1 MAYGSVATLSTVETR
16 TGSNEPAAP
25 SSRQHNRLHGY
36 GQLVGVSSVPLIGSE
51 RPNAPVTTMLPPAV
65 NVPQSSRPV
74 TTPAD
79 EYARLTR
86 RQRRDAKEKKRIQK
100 AARAAR
106 DELYRARQV
115 VKDAQEVA
123 RAARERAS
131 RYCRIPA
138 PKNTRAVSSTP
149 RTVNVKANK
158 SKSNAA
164 GSVHSAPMD
173 MDETW
178 SWIKDNSSAAS
189 QNGSAHAR
197 H

>member
-1 MAYGSVATLSTVETR
+1 MVNLLASLAFHSSAQSVQMLQVTPLES
-16 TGSNEPAAP
+16 AAI
-25 SSRQHNRLHGY
+25 LH
-36 GQLVGVSSVPLIGSE
+36 SPC
-51 RPNAPVTTMLPPAV
+51 AVTTMLPPAV

-86 RQRRDAKEKKRIQK
+86 RQRRDAREKKRIQK

-123 RAARERAS
+123 RAAREHAS

-138 PKNTRAVSSTP
+138 PKNTRAISSTP
-149 RTVNVKANK
+149 RAINPKK
-158 SKSNAA
+158 SKSKSAD
-164 GSVHSAPMD
+164 SVHSDPVD

-178 SWIKDNSSAAS
+178 SWIKESSSSAS
-189 QNGSAHAR
+189 QNGSARDR

>member
-16 TGSNEPAAP
+16 TGGNEPAVP

-86 RQRRDAKEKKRIQK
+86 RQRRDAREKKRIQK

-123 RAARERAS
+123 RAARVHAS
-131 RYCRIPA
+131 RYSYIPA
-138 PKNTRAVSSTP
+138 PKNTRAISSTP
-149 RTVNVKANK
+149 RTVK
-158 SKSNAA
+158 SKNSKTKSA

-178 SWIKDNSSAAS
+178 SRIKESSSAAS
-189 QNGSAHAR
+189 HDGSAR
-197 H
+197 DPR

>member
-16 TGSNEPAAP
+16 TGGNEPAVP
-25 SSRQHNRLHGY
+25 SSRQHNILHGY
-36 GQLVGVSSVPLIGSE
+36 GQLVGVSNVPLISSE
-51 RPNAPVTTMLPPAV
+51 RPNAPVTAMPPPAV
-65 NVPQSSRPV
+65 NVPQSSRSV

-86 RQRRDAKEKKRIQK
+86 RQRRDAREKKRIQK

-123 RAARERAS
+123 RAARS
-131 RYCRIPA
+131 Y
-138 PKNTRAVSSTP
+138 SSSP
-149 RTVNVKANK
+149 RTVKGKKPK
-158 SKSNAA
+158 SKSG
-164 GSVHSAPMD
+164 GSVHSDPMD
-173 MDETW
+173 VDETW
-178 SWIKDNSSAAS
+178 SWIKESSSAAS
-189 QNGSAHAR
+189 QNGSARDR